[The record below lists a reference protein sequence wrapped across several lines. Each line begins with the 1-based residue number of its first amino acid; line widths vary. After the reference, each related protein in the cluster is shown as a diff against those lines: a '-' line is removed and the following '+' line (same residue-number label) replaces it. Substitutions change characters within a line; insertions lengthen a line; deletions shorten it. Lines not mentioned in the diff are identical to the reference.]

1 MKTDQSNE
9 FAPAKGLFVTGTD
22 TDVGKTVIAG
32 GIARVLRDKGQ
43 RVGVFKPI
51 ASGCRS
57 DRQGLVSEDA
67 EFLAHCADS
76 PESLEH
82 ICPVRYREPLAPEVA
97 VKRGARPIDFKSVQT
112 YYNRLVTD
120 KDAVIV
126 EGVGGLLVPL
136 AEGFTVADLAK
147 QINLPLLIVSRAG
160 LGTIN
165 HTLLTIEVARSRGLR
180 VAGVVINSYVAD
192 TATVAEE
199 TNPAAIER
207 ASGAKVLAIV
217 PRDLETNVHKGVVG
231 GGVLFALGQIDYEAI
246 L

>member
-1 MKTDQSNE
+1 MSAEQKNDFVQ
-9 FAPAKGLFVTGTD
+9 AKGLFVTGTD
-22 TDVGKTVIAG
+22 TEIGKTVIAG
-32 GIARVLRDKGQ
+32 GIARILREQRQ

-51 ASGCRS
+51 ASGCRL

-97 VKRGARPIDFKSVQT
+97 VQRGARPIDFQSVQT
-112 YYNRLVTD
+112 YYNRLVAD
-120 KDAVIV
+120 KDVVIV
-126 EGVGGLLVPL
+126 EGIGGLLVPL
-136 AEGFTVADLAK
+136 AKDFTVADLAK
-147 QINLPLLIVSRAG
+147 QINLPLLIVARPG

-165 HTLLTIEVARSRGLR
+165 HTLLTIEVARSRGLPL
-180 VAGVVINSYVAD
+180 AGVVINSYVAD
-192 TATVAEE
+192 TASVAEE
-199 TNPAAIER
+199 TNSAAIER
-207 ASGAKVLAIV
+207 ASGLKVLAVV

-231 GGVLFALGQIDYEAI
+231 PAVMFALQQIDYDSI